1 MKVQNQ
7 VITDQ
12 YAIYQ
17 GDSCELIKAI
27 PDNSIG
33 LSVYSPPFAELFAYS
48 DSERDLGNSKS
59 YDEFFEHFA
68 FLIQEMHRITK
79 PGRIVAFHCIDIPAM
94 KERDGYIGLKDFPG
108 DLLRAFQKAGFI
120 YHSKHTIWKDPLIEA
135 TRTKAIGLMHKQ
147 LCKDSSRCR
156 AGLPDYLIA
165 VRKDGEN
172 TDPIPHENGLT
183 EFYGESQSINSGVK
197 FSHDTWRKY
206 ASPVWMDIRQ
216 SYTLNKNPAR
226 DDKDVK
232 HICLATGTLILTDK
246 GYVPIESVNVGDMA
260 LTHEG
265 RWKPVIA
272 KKCTGVRPVIQ
283 NHAMGVPHLV
293 MTPDHKMWTRQSKT
307 KHEKTY
313 AQKQSPE
320 WVESGKTLSS
330 YVNQKLPPI
339 KSSNLTNSEWW
350 LVGRYLADGHVGV
363 RGDFHISVG
372 NHKVDEFLSKAADY
386 IGFSVELGST
396 TQFRIKNASEQ
407 LKEMLR
413 KCGKGAHN
421 KQVPIDGIC
430 LNAELAESLLS
441 GYLSGDGHIDAL
453 GRWHITSISRS
464 LLLGMAMVAQR
475 ARNAVSSVYAGKKPG
490 KHVIEGRIVNA
501 KQCWVMLL
509 SPRNQSAF
517 IADDGAWKK
526 VRKLEDKGESEVWSL
541 RVADDASYTAE
552 GCIVKNCP
560 LQLDVIER
568 AIELWSNKNDTV
580 YSPFLGIGSEGY
592 VAVKRGRKFIG
603 SELKESYFKVAAQ
616 NLELAAKEASAL
628 TLFDMVEPEIEPESE
643 LSTEM
648 E

>member
-183 EFYGESQSINSGVK
+183 EFYGERQSINSGVK

-232 HICLATGTLILTDK
+232 HIC
-246 GYVPIESVNVGDMA
+246 
-260 LTHEG
+260 
-265 RWKPVIA
+265 
-272 KKCTGVRPVIQ
+272 
-283 NHAMGVPHLV
+283 
-293 MTPDHKMWTRQSKT
+293 
-307 KHEKTY
+307 
-313 AQKQSPE
+313 
-320 WVESGKTLSS
+320 
-330 YVNQKLPPI
+330 
-339 KSSNLTNSEWW
+339 
-350 LVGRYLADGHVGV
+350 
-363 RGDFHISVG
+363 
-372 NHKVDEFLSKAADY
+372 
-386 IGFSVELGST
+386 
-396 TQFRIKNASEQ
+396 
-407 LKEMLR
+407 
-413 KCGKGAHN
+413 
-421 KQVPIDGIC
+421 
-430 LNAELAESLLS
+430 
-441 GYLSGDGHIDAL
+441 
-453 GRWHITSISRS
+453 
-464 LLLGMAMVAQR
+464 
-475 ARNAVSSVYAGKKPG
+475 
-490 KHVIEGRIVNA
+490 
-501 KQCWVMLL
+501 
-509 SPRNQSAF
+509 
-517 IADDGAWKK
+517 
-526 VRKLEDKGESEVWSL
+526 
-541 RVADDASYTAE
+541 
-552 GCIVKNCP
+552 P

-568 AIELWSNKNDTV
+568 AVELWSNKNDTV

-603 SELKESYFKVAAQ
+603 SELKESYFKVAAR

-643 LSTEM
+643 VSTEM